1 MSTSTRKVRWSL
13 ASQRPRHVGFSVYV
27 SRILEPSTSLPQIRK
42 VGSSVM
48 QKVNQEPDITFG
60 DLNRWIQ
67 QVVRILTN
75 VLSGNRVDS
84 SNSGNAARQEL
95 SST

>member
-1 MSTSTRKVRWSL
+1 
-13 ASQRPRHVGFSVYV
+13 
-27 SRILEPSTSLPQIRK
+27 
-42 VGSSVM
+42 M